1 MRLFSAKD
9 YKQKEPN
16 LHVFFYSKNGLEPL
30 HTHDFIEIMY
40 INSGKFEQ
48 MVNGKKFTTK
58 KGDLL
63 FLNYNSTH
71 SFKSVLPST
80 YYNVC
85 FYPEVI
91 EKIIT
96 PENAFALLSLSAFSD
111 ISKDTNEGIVSFN
124 PVEQKQVQYILEKM
138 VEEQT
143 KRLPRFDIVNE
154 SYMNILIT
162 MILRKMSLPEE
173 PEKNAWNELA
183 DYIAN
188 NLDSDLSLEALA
200 KKCFYNPSYF
210 SRLFKNKFHVSLVEY
225 VSNKRIEK
233 ALELLSETELSIKA
247 ISASCGFSN
256 KSVFYR
262 TFSKITGKTPTEYR
276 SKSNAR
282 LELNN
287 KDEQKRE

>member
-40 INSGKFEQ
+40 INSGKLEQ
-48 MVNGKKFTTK
+48 IVNGKKFTTK

-80 YYNVC
+80 YYNIC

-96 PENAFALLSLSAFSD
+96 PENAFALLSLSAFND

-124 PVEQKQVQYILEKM
+124 PTEQKQIQYIFEKM
-138 VEEQT
+138 VEEQAR
-143 KRLPRFDIVNE
+143 RLPRFDIVNE

-162 MILRKMSLPEE
+162 LILRKMSLPDE
-173 PEKNAWNELA
+173 PEKNPWNELA
-183 DYIAN
+183 DYITN

-233 ALELLSETELSIKA
+233 ALELLEETELSIKA
-247 ISASCGFSN
+247 ISSSCGFSN

-262 TFSKITGKTPTEYR
+262 TFSKVTGKTPTEYR
-276 SKSNAR
+276 AKSNPR
-282 LELNN
+282 LELNEKKEKN
-287 KDEQKRE
+287 E